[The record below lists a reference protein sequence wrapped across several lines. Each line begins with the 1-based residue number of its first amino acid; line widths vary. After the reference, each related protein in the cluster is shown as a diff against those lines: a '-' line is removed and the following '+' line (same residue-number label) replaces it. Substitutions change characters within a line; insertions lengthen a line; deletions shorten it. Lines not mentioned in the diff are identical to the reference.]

1 MNNTKECWMYIDS
14 TLGFYLVGKIKLIQ
28 NEIGG
33 NLIVSS
39 KTMWMKYIW
48 CEMYTKYFS
57 MFNKMY

>member
-1 MNNTKECWMYIDS
+1 MLTIHS

-28 NEIGG
+28 NEIVG

-57 MFNKMY
+57 MFNKMYVGML